1 MLLNLPF
8 LYFVWTGE
16 YCQTSPNKNK
26 SPNLWHVTSILS
38 KNSLIFDKSDHLP
51 NNYEQK
57 MLPFCNSFWPIFPLI
72 IWQKTKLCAWA
83 SFAFCGYQVGEIPK
97 MWHLKSIFRF
107 SKIISIHYSI
117 TCIGTS
123 EQLVQGFSDLWSC
136 LPRPLDPE
144 KYYAF
149 GQQVKARFVR
159 EVPWTKVK
167 L

>member
-72 IWQKTKLCAWA
+72 IDHLTKNQIVCMGKFCILWIPGRWNSKNVTFKVNFQVLENYFYSLFYNMHRNQWAIGAGFFRPMVLFATPSWSWKVLCLWA
-83 SFAFCGYQVGEIPK
+83 AS
-97 MWHLKSIFRF
+97 
-107 SKIISIHYSI
+107 
-117 TCIGTS
+117 
-123 EQLVQGFSDLWSC
+123 
-136 LPRPLDPE
+136 
-144 KYYAF
+144 
-149 GQQVKARFVR
+149 
-159 EVPWTKVK
+159 
-167 L
+167 